1 MWLWI
6 VATIVAYYIK
16 GLCGFANSLI
26 FSSILGFGVNNVNI
40 TPVELMLS
48 YPANIIMAYKNKD
61 KLSAKVYIPLAIL
74 VLIGSVPAAFVLKVA
89 DAHILK
95 IFFGI
100 VVILMGIEMYLR
112 NKKKTTYKESKIVM
126 AIIGVVCGILC
137 GLFSVGALLS
147 AYVSRVTKSTDE
159 FKANINAVFILEN
172 TFRAITYIVIGLITL
187 ENIKR
192 SLLLFPVMIVA
203 MYLGMKSSKHLD
215 DEIVKKM
222 VVVLLIVSGIALIV
236 NNLVA

>member
-6 VATIVAYYIK
+6 VATVVAYFVK

-26 FSSILGFGVNNVNI
+26 FSSILGFGANNINI

-48 YPANIIMAYKNKD
+48 YPANIIMTYKNRE
-61 KLSAKVYIPLAIL
+61 KLDAKVYVPLAIL
-74 VLIGSVPAAFVLKVA
+74 VLLGSVPGALLLKTA
-89 DAHILK
+89 DAHALK

-112 NKKKTTYKESKIVM
+112 SRSTKQYKESKVVM
-126 AIIGVVCGILC
+126 AIIGIVCGVLC

-172 TFRAITYIVIGLITL
+172 TFRAITYIILGLITVQ
-187 ENIKR
+187 
-192 SLLLFPVMIVA
+192 SLKTSLMLFPFMLVA
-203 MYLGMKSSKHLD
+203 MFAGMKCSKHMD
-215 DEIVKKM
+215 DKVIQNL
-222 VVVLLIVSGIALIV
+222 VVVLLIVSGIALIG
-236 NNLVA
+236 NNI